1 MYFEDPMPFDCQCGH
16 RGHYPISELV
26 SLNSQCTA
34 CGFSL
39 KSLGRSIQQTLNVSH
54 ACSKIAVIAV
64 ELELQWMVEF
74 DDPELE
80 QLRTVADFA
89 GLLAAKAAE
98 LSPAEAFDVVLDKL
112 AAHEADGGES
122 ISAESRLREL
132 FRVC

>member
-1 MYFEDPMPFDCQCGH
+1 
-16 RGHYPISELV
+16 
-26 SLNSQCTA
+26 
-34 CGFSL
+34 
-39 KSLGRSIQQTLNVSH
+39 
-54 ACSKIAVIAV
+54 
-64 ELELQWMVEF
+64 MVEF

-89 GLLAAKAAE
+89 RLLAAKAAE
-98 LSPAEAFDVVLDKL
+98 LSPAEALDVVLDKL